1 MRQITAW
8 IVILFSC
15 LTPAGAGEI
24 PLWRTLSR
32 PYRTS
37 ALPPATFSNSPRV
50 EKLLRAGKLYLSLEE
65 AIALGIENNLDV
77 EIQRLN
83 LGVAATELLR
93 ARAGGVTRGLNYTL
107 AEAPAG
113 VGGPSSALLISS
125 ATQRAMPGATV
136 STNPLETGALGQIQS
151 NLSLLGNVPLSSG
164 AALPS
169 LDPYVSARTLL
180 QHASAPQTNVN
191 LSGTPNLV
199 TQNFTAGGGFR
210 QSFAS
215 GAQVGLNFDNF
226 RQVTNSLRSAYSPY
240 TTSALSLTLTQPL
253 LRGFGLRVNRRYQ
266 RIAENE
272 RQIVDLLF
280 RQQLVNTVYGVTRLY
295 YDFVALLEDL
305 KVKQQTLQLSEKLFA
320 DTRAFVE
327 EGTLA
332 SVELARANAQVFSA
346 RLDLERSRALF
357 EEQQAVLKNVLTR
370 TGAAD
375 PAVRAAEVIPTTPLD
390 PGELPT
396 PKLEDL
402 FEIALANR
410 ADISQ
415 AALQLLNGEISL
427 EGARN
432 AVKPQMDLVVSAQ
445 NNALAGQANPVAASL
460 DPTYLGGYGSA
471 LAQIFRR
478 NYPTYAAGIQ
488 FDLPLRNRLAQAD
501 LARDE
506 IQVRQTGIRL
516 QQLRNQA
523 RLEVEDAFIALS
535 RARSAYGAAV
545 EARRFQ
551 EESLQVEQAKFE
563 VGASTSYLLV
573 QFQSQVAQA
582 RSAEVATRSAVAKA
596 RAALARATGTILE
609 ENRISIEAARQ
620 GTL

>member
-15 LTPAGAGEI
+15 LASAGAADTGN
-24 PLWRTLSR
+24 LG
-32 PYRTS
+32 
-37 ALPPATFSNSPRV
+37 NSPRV

-77 EIQRLN
+77 EFQRLN
-83 LGVAATELLR
+83 LGVAATERLR
-93 ARAGGVTRGLNYTL
+93 AQAGGVTRGLNYTL

-125 ATQRAMPGATV
+125 AAQRALPGATV

-164 AALPS
+164 AALPN

-180 QHASAPQTNVN
+180 QHASAPQTSSN
-191 LSGTPNLV
+191 LAGTPNLV

-226 RQVTNSLRSAYSPY
+226 RQVTNSVRSAYSPY

-280 RQQLVNTVYGVTRLY
+280 RQQLINTVYGVTRLY

-305 KVKQQTLQLSEKLFA
+305 KVKQQTLQLSEKLFT

-370 TGAAD
+370 SGSAD
-375 PAVRAAEVIPTTPLD
+375 PSVRSAEVIPTTPLD

-396 PKLEDL
+396 PKLEEL
-402 FEIALANR
+402 FDIALANR

-432 AVKPQMDLVVSAQ
+432 AVKPQLDLVASAQ

-478 NYPTYAAGIQ
+478 NYPTYAADIQ

-609 ENRISIEAARQ
+609 QNRISIEAARQ

>member
-1 MRQITAW
+1 MRQITVW
-8 IVILFSC
+8 MVILFSC
-15 LTPAGAGEI
+15 LTPAGASDAGS
-24 PLWRTLSR
+24 LG
-32 PYRTS
+32 
-37 ALPPATFSNSPRV
+37 NSPRV

-83 LGVAATELLR
+83 LGVAATERLR

-125 ATQRAMPGATV
+125 ATQRATPGATV

-164 AALPS
+164 AALPN

-180 QHASAPQTNVN
+180 QHASAPQTSAN
-191 LSGTPNLV
+191 LAGTPNLV

-210 QSFAS
+210 QSFAF

-240 TTSALSLTLTQPL
+240 TTSALSLTFAQPL

-305 KVKQQTLQLSEKLFA
+305 KVKQQTLQLSEKLFT

-346 RLDLERSRALF
+346 RVDLERSRALF

-370 TGAAD
+370 LGAAD

-402 FEIALANR
+402 FETALANR

-445 NNALAGQANPVAASL
+445 NNGLAGQANPVAASL

-506 IQVRQTGIRL
+506 IQVRQIAVRL